1 MVDRSMRGLFPILAM
16 PFDDRDDI
24 DVEDLQ
30 REVDFAIDAGV
41 DGLGLAFGS
50 EVNRLSE
57 AERDLAARTVIA
69 QAAGRVPVVVNTGA
83 ESTRVAVEYSRRA
96 EEMGADAVMAVPPAA
111 AGGGDPV
118 VEYFRAIGEALKI
131 PVFIQDAGATG
142 VAPALMAR
150 IARESENV
158 CYAKVETPPTPPRI
172 AETVAA
178 AGDGLIVLGGMS
190 GAFLIEEM
198 RRGSVGTMPH
208 CHVPDMFRR
217 VIDLF
222 LAGREDEAE
231 REFNRHTP
239 LFRLHGPHVNKEVLR
254 LRGVFKSSR
263 LRHPVPPADELTLRE
278 LRRLVEELGLA
289 RTR

>member
-41 DGLGLAFGS
+41 DGLGIAFGS

-57 AERDLAARTVIA
+57 AERELAARTVVA

-83 ESTRVAVEYSRRA
+83 ESTRVAVAYSRRA
-96 EEMGADAVMAVPPAA
+96 EELGAGAVMAVPPAA
-111 AGGGDPV
+111 AGGGDQV
-118 VEYFRAIGEALKI
+118 VEYFLAIGEAVKV
-131 PVFIQDAGATG
+131 PVFIQDAGAG

-150 IARESENV
+150 IAGESENV
-158 CYAKVETPPTPPRI
+158 CYAKVETPPTPARV

-178 AGDGLIVLGGMS
+178 AGDDLIVLGGMS

-222 LAGREDEAE
+222 LSGREDEAE
-231 REFNRHTP
+231 REFNRYTP

-254 LRGVFKSSR
+254 LRGVFKNSR
-263 LRHPVPPADELTLRE
+263 LRHPVSPTDELTLRE
-278 LRRLVEELGLA
+278 LQRLVEELGLA
-289 RTR
+289 GIR